1 MYRTLLVDDE
11 PLARRRLRRL
21 LAPYAATFDI
31 VGEAHDGQA
40 AIEQAETLRP
50 ALLFL
55 DIQMPG
61 RNGFEVLAAL
71 SYRPVVIF
79 TTAHDAHALQAFA
92 TYAVDYLLKPIEPDR
107 LAQTVEKL
115 TRFGADPFA
124 QRVSELLARVAPPPV
139 PPLTALPVRR
149 GDRIRLVN
157 LDEISHLL
165 ADDKYVTL
173 CTADGQRHLLDQ
185 SLTSLEARLPPAFIR
200 ISRSAIVHR
209 TYIGELEKHFNGRYV
224 LHLRDQPRTALTS
237 GSTYADRLRPL
248 LSL

>member
-11 PLARRRLRRL
+11 QLARRRLRRL
-21 LAPYAATFDI
+21 LTPYATTFDV
-31 VGEAHDGQA
+31 VGEAHDGQSA
-40 AIEQAETLRP
+40 VAQAETLRP
-50 ALLFL
+50 ELLFL
-55 DIQMPG
+55 DIQMPV

-92 TYAVDYLLKPIEPDR
+92 TYAIDYLLKPIEPDR

-115 TRFGADPFA
+115 TRFGADPFS
-124 QRVSELLARVAPPPV
+124 QRVADLLAQVV
-139 PPLTALPVRR
+139 PQAAPLTALPVRR

-185 SLTSLEARLPPAFIR
+185 SLTSLEARLPPTFIR

-209 TYIGELEKHFNGRYV
+209 AYIGELEKHFNGRYV

-248 LSL
+248 WSL